1 MHETCHIHSCTVLPS
16 DLDSPVTLGKT
27 WGCIGKVRFF
37 SGKRIIHDID
47 TYVAVRPIHGS
58 ANILYIC
65 KPLRSLC
72 VSRVPIWLHNLC
84 NNDLPL
90 YCCSHLQAWAELLQ
104 CTSLACV
111 LYKHLACALYNIL
124 PVHDTYVYI
133 CMVHRQ
139 DILACAPYKH
149 LACTMYKSC
158 LCTIHTSIY
167 VWCRGK
173 IYACT
178 SCL

>member
-1 MHETCHIHSCTVLPS
+1 MHDTCHIHSRTVLPS
-16 DLDSPVTLGKT
+16 DLDSPVTLGRA

-58 ANILYIC
+58 ANILYVC
-65 KPLRSLC
+65 KPLRSVC
-72 VSRVPIWLHNLC
+72 VSVVPIWLHNLC
-84 NNDLPL
+84 DNDLAL
-90 YCCSHLQAWAELLQ
+90 YCCSHLQPWVELLQ

-124 PVHDTYVYI
+124 PVHYTISCLCSIQTSCLCNVQVFS
-133 CMVHRQ
+133 CV
-139 DILACAPYKH
+139 LCKH

-158 LCTIHTSIY
+158 LCTIHTTIY
-167 VWCRGK
+167 LCYTGK
-173 IYACT
+173 IPT
-178 SCL
+178 